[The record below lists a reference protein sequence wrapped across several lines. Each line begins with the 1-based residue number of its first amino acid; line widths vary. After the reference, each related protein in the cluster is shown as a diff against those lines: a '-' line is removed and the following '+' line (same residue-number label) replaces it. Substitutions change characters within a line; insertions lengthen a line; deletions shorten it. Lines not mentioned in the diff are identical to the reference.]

1 MTQVQVDQILL
12 QKLGGLDESIEL
24 CDADGKILGRYLP
37 ENAYREILYSSV
49 EIPFSE
55 EELASRRAE
64 AGGCT
69 LDEIWKRLGRT

>member
-37 ENAYREILYSSV
+37 ESAYREILYSSV

-64 AGGCT
+64 AAGCT